1 MFLDTTVPQ
10 HDENTMINSYSL
22 TKANHPNNSKHEGIC
37 LYLKDHLP
45 LIRRNDLNI
54 LQEC

>member
-10 HDENTMINSYSL
+10 HDENIMINSYSL
-22 TKANHPNNSKHEGIC
+22 TKANHPNNSKQEGIC

>member
-10 HDENTMINSYSL
+10 HDENTMINGYSL